1 MIQDLTY
8 TKTIDVTFVN
18 KILKHCPNYDYIV
31 NYEYEYGDSLSSKL
45 IDWYRELIFS
55 ANGDNEKQLLLI
67 NALDRSL
74 YLYIKDNKYKR
85 GIRKIIT
92 DEELTF
98 QDKNLIKDVIKKL
111 IEFTSNY
118 EKREVLE
125 FNNTKWL

>member
-1 MIQDLTY
+1 M
-8 TKTIDVTFVN
+8 
-18 KILKHCPNYDYIV
+18 
-31 NYEYEYGDSLSSKL
+31 
-45 IDWYRELIFS
+45 
-55 ANGDNEKQLLLI
+55 LI

-85 GIRKIIT
+85 GIRRIIS

-98 QDKNLIKDVIKKL
+98 EDKNSIKEVIKKL

-118 EKREVLE
+118 EKKEVLD

>member
-1 MIQDLTY
+1 MS
-8 TKTIDVTFVN
+8 K
-18 KILKHCPNYDYIV
+18 
-31 NYEYEYGDSLSSKL
+31 KL

-55 ANGDNEKQLLLI
+55 ANGDNEKQLMLI

-74 YLYIKDNKYKR
+74 YLYIRDNKYKR

-98 QDKNLIKDVIKKL
+98 EDKNLIKEVIKKL
-111 IEFTSNY
+111 IEFTSSY
-118 EKREVLE
+118 EKKEVLE